1 MKISQRMK
9 AITGLSLAVM
19 MGITAQASAAQEPMD
34 VDVYQV
40 PMHFTFDGKEYAPPE
55 GQQGFIYQ
63 GTTYV
68 PIRFISYS
76 LDKAVNWDPNT
87 YTVTIVEPKA
97 TDKINIS
104 EYKLNTQIFSK
115 STEKFDKS
123 KLAPSSLKVYKEK
136 INYVFDGVKKSPADE
151 LPGYIVD
158 GSLFVP
164 IRFFSESV
172 GKTINWNPET
182 YTVSADT
189 KEETKPEVKLP
200 ETKPET
206 KPVETPPI
214 GGGAGGGGGGGGGG
228 GSTIKASEAS
238 IKADAEAQ
246 MAQLKADAKAA
257 LQALYDQYKENPS
270 PSLIAEGLAKVEQ
283 INNQFEQINN
293 DTKAKLSEN
302 GYDTSITDSYKE
314 QYEQMKEDELANI
327 NK

>member
-1 MKISQRMK
+1 MKASQRMK

-19 MGITAQASAAQEPMD
+19 MGISAQASAAQAPLD

-55 GQQGFIYQ
+55 GQQGFIYE

-87 YTVTIVEPKA
+87 YTVTIAEPKA
-97 TDKINIS
+97 ADKINIS
-104 EYKLNTQIFSK
+104 EYKLNTQIYSK
-115 STEKFDKS
+115 STEKFNKS
-123 KLAPSSLKVYKEK
+123 KLAPSNLKVYKEK
-136 INYVFDGVKKSPADE
+136 INYVFDGVAKKPSDE

-172 GKTINWNPET
+172 GKTINWDPET
-182 YTVSADT
+182 YTVAADT
-189 KEETKPEVKLP
+189 KEEKKPEVKLP

-206 KPVETPPI
+206 PGPI
-214 GGGAGGGGGGGGGG
+214 GGGGGGAP
-228 GSTIKASEAS
+228 SSKPSEAS
-238 IKADAEAQ
+238 IKAEAEAK

-257 LQALYDQYKENPS
+257 LQELYDQYKENPS
-270 PSLIAEGLAKVEQ
+270 PSLIAEGFAKVDQ
-283 INNQFEQINN
+283 INNQFDQINS

-302 GYDTSITDSYKE
+302 GYDTSITDTYKD
-314 QYEQMKEDELANI
+314 QFEQMKEDEMAKI

>member
-1 MKISQRMK
+1 MKASQRMK
-9 AITGLSLAVM
+9 AMAGLSLAVM
-19 MGITAQASAAQEPMD
+19 MGITAQASAAQEPTD

-55 GQQGFIYQ
+55 GQQGFIYE

-87 YTVTIVEPKA
+87 YTVTIAEPKA

-104 EYKLNTQIFSK
+104 EYKLNTQIYSK

-123 KLAPSSLKVYKEK
+123 KVVPSNLKVYKEK
-136 INYVFDGVKKSPADE
+136 INYVFDGVNKSPSDE

-172 GKTINWNPET
+172 GKTINWDPET

-189 KEETKPEVKLP
+189 KEEKKPEVKLL
-200 ETKPET
+200 EVKPET
-206 KPVETPPI
+206 KPVIPGPI
-214 GGGAGGGGGGGGGG
+214 GGGGGGAPVV
-228 GSTIKASEAS
+228 KPSEAS
-238 IKADAEAQ
+238 IKSDAEAKLTS
-246 MAQLKADAKAA
+246 LKETAEKE
-257 LQALYDQYKENPS
+257 LKALYDQFDFDHPS
-270 PSLIAEGLAKVEQ
+270 LSLIATGNAKIEQ
-283 INNQFEQINN
+283 FDNQFEQIISEA
-293 DTKAKLSEN
+293 KAKLNEYN
-302 GYDTSITDSYKE
+302 YDTSIIETYED
-314 QYEQMKEDELANI
+314 QYEQAKLDALASI
-327 NK
+327 SK